1 MNSILEGLDTAGKV
15 KALLSARGKNQPD
28 LATLLKVSLGTIQNR
43 FEKNDWYMEELKIIA
58 KEFKIDINDLI

>member
-43 FEKNDWYMEELKIIA
+43 FEKNDWYMEELKTIA
-58 KEFKIDINDLI
+58 KEFQIDINDLI